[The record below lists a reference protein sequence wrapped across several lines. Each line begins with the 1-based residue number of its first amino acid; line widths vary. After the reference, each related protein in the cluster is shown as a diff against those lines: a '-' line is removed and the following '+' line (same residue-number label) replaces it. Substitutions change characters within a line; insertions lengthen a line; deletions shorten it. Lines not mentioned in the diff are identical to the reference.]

1 MLPVIM
7 IALCLFGGIGYF
19 FYAKFMVSN
28 KTQVNTAQD
37 FVNIVDIK
45 DHFLYTKDNY
55 VMSYFKIQPIS
66 IELLSEREKESLCN
80 MLTAELSSLNEPFK
94 FIAISRPVDIS
105 SLISEYTELLHNST
119 DQIQKT
125 LLRKEIYEMNDYAL
139 SGEVV
144 ERQFY
149 IVLWQKYY
157 DGVEEDLIKRVKDF
171 IRRFESCG
179 VPCTLLKEGAIVGL
193 CSLVNNSV
201 YEKSEVEIS

>member
-1 MLPVIM
+1 MMLPMIM
-7 IALCLFGGIGYF
+7 IALCLFGGIGTF
-19 FYAKFMVSN
+19 FFMKFMVSH
-28 KTQVNTAQD
+28 KKQINTAQD

-45 DHFLYTKDNY
+45 DHCLYTKDDH

-66 IELLSEREKESLCN
+66 IELLSEREKETLCN

-105 SLISEYTELLHNST
+105 ALISEYTDLLHHSS
-119 DQIQKT
+119 DQIQKA

-149 IVLWQKYY
+149 IVLWQTYC
-157 DGVEEDLIKRVKDF
+157 DGVEDDLLKKTKDF

-179 VPCTLLKEGAIVGL
+179 VTCTLLQEEDIVGL
-193 CSLVNNSV
+193 CSLINNAV
-201 YEKSEVEIS
+201 YEKSEVE